1 MIKWRPIFQNEIK
14 PPPRFKNGIA
24 NSQKCIRVGGKSC
37 DLETVGHDGHHHTFF
52 EMLGNWSFNDSYG
65 RKRSCQMAYD
75 LLTKVYEI
83 PESKLFVTYF
93 DGCGQLGL
101 PPDEETRETWREIG
115 ELFFILFFFFD
126 KLQCFFSKNTNCMI
140 IIYLFV

>member
-115 ELFFILFFFFD
+115 ELFIFFD
-126 KLQCFFSKNTNCMI
+126 KLQCFFSENTNCMI
-140 IIYLFV
+140 IIYLFL